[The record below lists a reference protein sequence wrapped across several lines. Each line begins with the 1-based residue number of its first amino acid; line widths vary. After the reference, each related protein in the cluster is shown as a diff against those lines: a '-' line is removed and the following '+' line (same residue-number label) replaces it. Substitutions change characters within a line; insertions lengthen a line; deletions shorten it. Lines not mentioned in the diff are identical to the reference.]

1 MPAERTD
8 VDLLAE
14 PGLYRVLSASST
26 VYYLDTRN
34 GLRSLLRAR
43 GSGSTM
49 HSVLD
54 DRWVVLTSVESGPT
68 LRPPDSPGSDAPDS
82 GESVVWRLR
91 VGSRHRYDCWFIQ
104 RTVEHIEMLDE
115 MPAEGERTRG
125 ASEVDFEDGPS
136 R

>member
-1 MPAERTD
+1 
-8 VDLLAE
+8 
-14 PGLYRVLSASST
+14 
-26 VYYLDTRN
+26 
-34 GLRSLLRAR
+34 
-43 GSGSTM
+43 M

-91 VGSRHRYDCWFIQ
+91 VGSRHRYDCWVPGGFADTTDYWFIQ